1 LIECVKQ
8 QKQGMIGRYGRSDDL
23 QGFVQVL
30 VTLVPWAFLWWL
42 AVSFGHTAPWI
53 VAVAL
58 PFIILFTLR
67 VFALM
72 HECGHRSLFRSVAL
86 NRWTGFLLGVLSG
99 MPQYVWAQ
107 HHNYHHANNGNWD
120 RYRGPY
126 TTLSVD
132 EYAAL
137 SAAQQRFYRHK
148 CSIAAAPLAGF
159 IYLIVNPRLTWIR
172 GTIGLW
178 AHIARGK
185 FAGSGLSVRAL
196 CASYQTPYWKS
207 AKEYRHMLWNNLVLL
222 SVWAIMCW
230 YCGAALFFT
239 VYVLSVSIAGGLGI
253 VLFTV
258 QHNFE
263 HSYATGCESW
273 DYDVGAIEG
282 TSFLILPGWLN
293 FFTANIGYHHIHHLS
308 SSIPSYR
315 LIACHNEYQHLFP
328 SVARVKL
335 SEVCGAMK
343 CILWDIRAHRIISL
357 AEYLKTEAHAPAGLP
372 HARG

>member
-1 LIECVKQ
+1 
-8 QKQGMIGRYGRSDDL
+8 MIGRYGKSDNS
-23 QGFVQVL
+23 QGIVQVL
-30 VTLVPWAFLWWL
+30 MTLVPLGVLWWV
-42 AVSFGHTAPWI
+42 AVSMGRTSPWI
-53 VAVAL
+53 VAVTL
-58 PFIILFTLR
+58 PLLILFTLR

-72 HECGHRSLFRSVAL
+72 HECGHRSLFRSVML
-86 NRWTGFLLGVLSG
+86 NRWTGFALGVLSG

-107 HHNYHHANNGNWD
+107 HHNFHHANNGNWD

-126 TTLSVD
+126 ATLSVD

-137 SAAQQRFYRHK
+137 TAVQQRLYRQK

-159 IYLIVNPRLTWIR
+159 IYLIFNPRLTWIL
-172 GTIGLW
+172 GTVGLW
-178 AHIARGK
+178 AHIVRGK
-185 FAGSGLSVRAL
+185 LAGSGRSVREL
-196 CASYQTPYWKS
+196 SASYQTRYWKT
-207 AKEYRHMLWNNLVLL
+207 AREYRHMLWNNLVLL

-230 YCGAALFFT
+230 YVGAALFFT
-239 VYVLSVSIAGGLGI
+239 VYLLSVSIAGGLGI

-263 HSYATGCESW
+263 HSYATGCETW
-273 DYDVGAIEG
+273 DYDTGAIEG
-282 TSFLILPGWLN
+282 TSFLVLPGWLN

-315 LIACHNEYQHLFP
+315 LIACHKEYEHLFP

-335 SEVCGAMK
+335 SQVCGAMK

-357 AEYLKTEAHAPAGLP
+357 AEYQKQG
-372 HARG
+372 

>member
-1 LIECVKQ
+1 
-8 QKQGMIGRYGRSDDL
+8 MIGRYGKSDNA

-30 VTLVPWAFLWWL
+30 MTLVPLAFLWWL
-42 AVSFGHTAPWI
+42 AVSFGHASPWV
-53 VAVAL
+53 VAVVL
-58 PFIILFTLR
+58 PLLILFTLR

-72 HECGHRSLFRSVAL
+72 HECGHRSLFRSFAL
-86 NRWTGFLLGVLSG
+86 NRWTGFMLGVLSG

-126 TTLSVD
+126 ATLSVD

-137 SAAQQRFYRHK
+137 SLAQQRFYRQK
-148 CSIAAAPLAGF
+148 CSIVAAPLAGF
-159 IYLIVNPRLTWIR
+159 IYLILNPRLTWIR
-172 GTIGLW
+172 GTFGLW
-178 AHIARGK
+178 MHIARGK
-185 FAGSGLSVRAL
+185 FAGSGLSVREL
-196 CASYQTPYWKS
+196 SASYQTRYWKN
-207 AKEYRHMLWNNLVLL
+207 AREYRHMLWNNLVLL

-230 YCGAALFFT
+230 YVGGALYFT
-239 VYVLSVSIAGGLGI
+239 VYLLSVSIAGGLGI

-263 HSYATGCESW
+263 HSYATGCATW
-273 DYDVGAIEG
+273 DYDTGAIEG
-282 TSFLILPGWLN
+282 TSFLVLPGWLN

-315 LIACHNEYQHLFP
+315 LIACHKEYEHLFP
-328 SVARVKL
+328 SVVRVKL

-343 CILWDIRAHRIISL
+343 CILWDIRAHRIITL
-357 AEYLKTEAHAPAGLP
+357 AEYRKQA
-372 HARG
+372 

>member
-1 LIECVKQ
+1 
-8 QKQGMIGRYGRSDDL
+8 MIGRYGKSDDS
-23 QGFVQVL
+23 QGFIQVL
-30 VTLVPWAFLWWL
+30 LTLVPLAFLWWV
-42 AVSFGHTAPWI
+42 AVSFGRTSAWI
-53 VAVAL
+53 VVAAL
-58 PFIILFTLR
+58 PLIILFTLR

-72 HECGHRSLFRSVAL
+72 HECGHRSLFRSVAF
-86 NRWTGFLLGVLSG
+86 NRWTGFALGVLSG

-107 HHNYHHANNGNWD
+107 HHNFHHANNGNWD

-126 TTLSVD
+126 ATLSVD

-172 GTIGLW
+172 GTLGLW
-178 AHIARGK
+178 VHIVRGK
-185 FAGSGLSVRAL
+185 LGGSGLSVREL
-196 CASYQTPYWKS
+196 SASYQTRYWKN

-222 SVWAIMCW
+222 GVWAIMCW

-239 VYVLSVSIAGGLGI
+239 IYVLSVSIAGGLGI

-273 DYDVGAIEG
+273 DYDMGAIEG

-315 LIACHNEYQHLFP
+315 LIACHDEYQHLFP
-328 SVARVKL
+328 SVARVQL

-343 CILWDIRAHRIISL
+343 CILWDIRAHRIITL
-357 AEYLKTEAHAPAGLP
+357 AEYLGQ
-372 HARG
+372 G

>member
-1 LIECVKQ
+1 
-8 QKQGMIGRYGRSDDL
+8 MIGRYGKSDDS

-30 VTLVPWAFLWWL
+30 MTVVPLAFLWWVAL
-42 AVSFGHTAPWI
+42 AFGHAFPWI
-53 VAVAL
+53 VVVAL
-58 PFIILFTLR
+58 PPIILFTLR

-72 HECGHRSLFRSVAL
+72 HDCGHRSLFRSVAL
-86 NRWTGFLLGVLSG
+86 NRWTGFALGVLAG
-99 MPQYVWAQ
+99 MPQYVWSQ

-137 SAAQQRFYRHK
+137 SVAQQRFYRRK
-148 CSIAAAPLAGF
+148 CSVAAAPLAGF
-159 IYLIVNPRLTWIR
+159 IYLILNPRLTWI
-172 GTIGLW
+172 
-178 AHIARGK
+178 
-185 FAGSGLSVRAL
+185 SSVREL
-196 CASYQTPYWKS
+196 SASYQSRFWKNP
-207 AKEYRHMLWNNLVLL
+207 KEYRHMLWNNLVLL

-230 YCGAALFFT
+230 YFGAALFFII
-239 VYVLSVSIAGGLGI
+239 YLLSVSIAGGLGI

-263 HSYATGCESW
+263 HSYAVGCESW
-273 DYDVGAIEG
+273 DYDTGAIEG

-328 SVARVKL
+328 SVVRVKL

-343 CILWDIRAHRIISL
+343 CILWDIRAHRIITL
-357 AEYLKTEAHAPAGLP
+357 AEYLRQA
-372 HARG
+372 